1 MNWRKKKKVR
11 SLNGAKGCS
20 PPQVLEKAG
29 GRAVIFLSTASPSPL
44 QFHLKYEMIF
54 LFAFDW
60 IGWTLLFVST
70 NIWGLLEWLI
80 LPYLRSVD
88 LASTGWERRSFWRWE
103 EVLWEKLFGC
113 SVKRQEKTRDFEKTK
128 YTPFKTKM
136 KKNPVVFRFFSFF
149 EFN

>member
-1 MNWRKKKKVR
+1 MSDWEFEVSEAQSKAEGGGRR
-11 SLNGAKGCS
+11 PPALRGCS
-20 PPQVLEKAG
+20 
-29 GRAVIFLSTASPSPL
+29 ICLSTAPPSPL

-113 SVKRQEKTRDFEKTK
+113 SVKRQEKTRDFVKTK
-128 YTPFKTKM
+128 YTLFKTKV